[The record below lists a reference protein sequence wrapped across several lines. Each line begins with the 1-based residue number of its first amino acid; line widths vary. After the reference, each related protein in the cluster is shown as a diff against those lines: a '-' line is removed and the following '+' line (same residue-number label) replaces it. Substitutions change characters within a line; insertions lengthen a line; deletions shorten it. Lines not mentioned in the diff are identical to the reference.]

1 MKGILTQIGD
11 ALVIPRN
18 QSGDGHIIQEIP
30 VQERL
35 INNDNNPINEINVP
49 TRVMNDREQSSHVLV
64 NRN

>member
-1 MKGILTQIGD
+1 M
-11 ALVIPRN
+11 
-18 QSGDGHIIQEIP
+18 
-30 VQERL
+30 QERL